1 MLDRGKRTK
10 ADVQHIAE
18 DWIDAWN
25 AHDLD
30 RISHHYAENVVFE
43 ANTVMARWNREDG
56 RLAGRA
62 EVREQFRKGLELAP
76 DLHFTLEEVFLAP
89 SGYAVLYRRENGNR
103 VIDSVVLDEQGLAV
117 HVTAFYSAAQ
127 R

>member
-1 MLDRGKRTK
+1 MKRTR
-10 ADVQHIAE
+10 ADVQHLAE

-30 RISHHYAENVVFE
+30 RIISHYAENVVFE
-43 ANTVMARWNREDG
+43 ASTVVDRWGREDG
-56 RLAGRA
+56 RLIGRA

-76 DLHFTLEEVFLAP
+76 NAHFTLEGVFLAP
-89 SGYAVLYRRENGNR
+89 SGYAVLYSRENGNR
-103 VIDSVVLDEQGLAV
+103 VIDRVILDDEGLAAR
-117 HVTAFYSAAQ
+117 VTAFYAAAQ